1 LAIKLSKV
9 RYGDIRIAR
18 RIANT
23 LFGALV
29 AYAGYVLLLP
39 MLLRLLGWHDVAA
52 AVDWHGIVVVDP
64 DINYPAIYTLVL
76 MFGIAALLAINWDQ
90 AISMVRLYRESHTR
104 VWSWSAVDAIAFI
117 ALDTTVGTGLN
128 DRDRILRAIDAF
140 NEFARRGRIAVAGR
154 KPGSAEVRPIP
165 RRIWRDARLDFD
177 SIADAR
183 RGTGGKMVR
192 GGSDTAEVLYEGL
205 LVDKRQLFA
214 AWPRAQRGAP
224 RIERRRPAT
233 NQRPNQIPASGDR
246 RREPPRNPVR
256 EPGSRPR

>member
-1 LAIKLSKV
+1 MHLSKI
-9 RYGDIRIAR
+9 RHGDMRIAR
-18 RIANT
+18 RVANT
-23 LFGALV
+23 IVGALV

-39 MLLRLLGWHDVAA
+39 MLLRLFGSYDAA
-52 AVDWHGIVVVDP
+52 AAIDWHGVIVVDP
-64 DINYPAIYTLVL
+64 DINYSAIYTLVL
-76 MFGIAALLAINWDQ
+76 MFGVAALLAINWDQ
-90 AISMVRLYRESHTR
+90 VVALVRRYRETHTR

-154 KPGSAEVRPIP
+154 KPGSADVRPIP
-165 RRIWRDARLDFD
+165 RRAWREARLDFD

-183 RGTGGKMVR
+183 QGTGGKMVR
-192 GGSDTAEVLYEGL
+192 GGGDTAEVLYEGL

-224 RIERRRPAT
+224 QIERRRPA
-233 NQRPNQIPASGDR
+233 NPQRPAQLPAAGER
-246 RREPPRNPVR
+246 RRDPTRNPLR
-256 EPGSRPR
+256 EPGPRPN